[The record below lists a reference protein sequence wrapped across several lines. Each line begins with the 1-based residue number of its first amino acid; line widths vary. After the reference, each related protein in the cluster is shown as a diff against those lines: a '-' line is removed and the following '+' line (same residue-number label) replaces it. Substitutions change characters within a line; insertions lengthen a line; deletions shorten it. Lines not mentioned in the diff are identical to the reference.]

1 MFEDEE
7 AVYGA
12 EQIPVPG
19 RTFNGL
25 VDSGA
30 SFCALETALGQYM
43 TKVERGWTAVKDYK
57 GESTKMAHRR
67 GQVCVCVYDE
77 DQHGFFT
84 IDGKALEG
92 VKESLIS
99 SSYMVERLGPCS

>member
-19 RTFNGL
+19 RTFDGL

-67 GQVCVCVYDE
+67 GQVCVCVC
-77 DQHGFFT
+77 
-84 IDGKALEG
+84 
-92 VKESLIS
+92 VCMMRIS
-99 SSYMVERLGPCS
+99 MDFSPLMAKRLRV